1 MSDNNSTDH
10 QGRATEAA
18 ALAGARRRTPWPL
31 LVVAV
36 LIVIVPFTFWY
47 GTWFGRTLK
56 DEEIEKYLQEETSAR
71 HVQHALAQLAGRM
84 EAGDERV
91 KRWYPSLVALAGHKE
106 PDVRM
111 TLAWAMGQDNRAE
124 EFRAPLQ
131 QLLRDP
137 EPIVR
142 RNAALALVRFGDAT
156 GRPELLAM
164 LRPFVV
170 TSPTSGTLTS
180 ILPAGAALK
189 RGSLLARVRDDDGS
203 EQEIRTLLPGKI
215 EKVSAAAGSQIEKGS
230 ELLILAPDSQSVWEA
245 LRALVLVGARDDLPE
260 VERYAQGAAAGMS
273 EEIKK
278 QAAKTAAAI
287 RARMKAEG

>member
-1 MSDNNSTDH
+1 MSENNSQDH

-47 GTWFGRTLK
+47 GTWFGRTLN
-56 DEEIEKYLQEETSAR
+56 DEEIEKNLQEETSAR

-84 EAGDERV
+84 EEGDEKV

-124 EFRAPLQ
+124 EFRVPLQ

-156 GRPELLAM
+156 GRSELLAM
-164 LRPFVV
+164 LHPFVV

-180 ILPAGAALK
+180 ILPAGATLK
-189 RGSLLARVRDDDGS
+189 RGSLLARVRDDDGR

-215 EKVSAAAGSQIEKGS
+215 EKVSVAAGSQIEKGS
-230 ELLILAPDSQSVWEA
+230 ELLILSPDSQSVWEA
-245 LRALVLVGARDDLPE
+245 LRALVLVGEREDLPA
-260 VERYAQGAAAGMS
+260 VERYVQGAAPGMS

-278 QAAKTAAAI
+278 QAAKTVEAI
-287 RARMKAEG
+287 KRKDE